1 MNANLL
7 AMAQDALGVNFC
19 KIGGQSLG
27 ESAASTQAALSAL
40 LPAAIGALA
49 CLGFTGTKPVVVNRP
64 VAAARGDTMDGYAA
78 RTQEIPDAL
87 RCTSTTA
94 EQLRP

>member
-7 AMAQDALGVNFC
+7 AMAQDALGANFS
-19 KIGGQSLG
+19 KIGGQFLG
-27 ESAASTQAALSAL
+27 ESAAFTQAALSAL

-64 VAAARGDTMDGYAA
+64 VAAARRDTMVGWAA
-78 RTQEIPDAL
+78 RTQEFPDAL
-87 RCTSTTA
+87 RWTPSTV
-94 EQLRP
+94 EPLRP

>member
-49 CLGFTGTKPVVVNRP
+49 CLGFTGTK
-64 VAAARGDTMDGYAA
+64 
-78 RTQEIPDAL
+78 L
-87 RCTSTTA
+87 
-94 EQLRP
+94 